1 MRYAA
6 LKNLTRLLPRE
17 KGEEAVVY
25 LKEAIELDATECSL
39 WWRLGRRHEDLGSY
53 IEAYRAYEQALNLN
67 AKHWPSLIGAIVSGY
82 TLSLFELVVK
92 LCFTGKFILFYHMT
106 YVNLFISV
114 KTGY

>member
-92 LCFTGKFILFYHMT
+92 LCFTGKFIFLYHTFIFY
-106 YVNLFISV
+106 
-114 KTGY
+114 

>member
-53 IEAYRAYEQALNLN
+53 IEAYRAYEHALN